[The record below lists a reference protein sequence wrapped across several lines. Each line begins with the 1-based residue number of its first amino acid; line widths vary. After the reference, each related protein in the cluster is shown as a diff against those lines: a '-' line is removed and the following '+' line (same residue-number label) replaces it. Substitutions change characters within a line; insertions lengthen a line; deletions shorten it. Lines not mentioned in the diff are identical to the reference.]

1 MNPDTA
7 LLAEMML
14 HSTQFCSKADTL
26 SARIGDKKELDEF
39 RLKLG
44 QARNIVERLQ
54 EIYND
59 EGLDIDSKTVM
70 EEFRQL
76 VIALLWVGYYVR
88 QFSDFRLFRMLV
100 SIEASFTYLLLKRS
114 A

>member
-1 MNPDTA
+1 MNQDTE
-7 LLAEMML
+7 LLAEVML
-14 HSTQFCSKADTL
+14 HSAQFCSKADAL
-26 SARIGDKKELDEF
+26 SARISDKKELDEF

-44 QARNIVERLQ
+44 QARNIVQRLQ
-54 EIYND
+54 QSYND
-59 EGLDIDSKTVM
+59 DRLDASSKTVM

-100 SIEASFTYLLLKRS
+100 SIEASFTYLLLKR
-114 A
+114 

>member
-1 MNPDTA
+1 MNPDTE

-14 HSTQFCSKADTL
+14 HSTQFCGRADAL
-26 SARIGDKKELDEF
+26 SARIGDKKELDAF

-44 QARNIVERLQ
+44 QVHNILERLQ
-54 EIYND
+54 QTYND
-59 EGLDIDSKTVM
+59 EALDIGSKTVM

-100 SIEASFTYLLLKRS
+100 NVEASFTYLLLKR
-114 A
+114 

>member
-1 MNPDTA
+1 MNQDTE

-14 HSTQFCSKADTL
+14 HSAQFCSKADAL
-26 SARIGDKKELDEF
+26 SAQIGDKKELDQF

-44 QARNIVERLQ
+44 QASNIVERLQ
-54 EIYND
+54 QSYNN
-59 EGLDIDSKTVM
+59 EALDIGSKTVM

-88 QFSDFRLFRMLV
+88 RFSDFRLFRMLV
-100 SIEASFTYLLLKRS
+100 SIEASFTYLLLKR
-114 A
+114 

>member
-1 MNPDTA
+1 MNQDSE

-14 HSTQFCSKADTL
+14 HTAQFCSKADVL
-26 SARIGDKKELDEF
+26 STRIADKKELAEF

-54 EIYND
+54 QSYND
-59 EGLDIDSKTVM
+59 DQLDVSSKIVM

-100 SIEASFTYLLLKRS
+100 SIEASFTYLLLKR
-114 A
+114 

>member
-1 MNPDTA
+1 VHQDTE

-14 HSTQFCSKADTL
+14 HSAQFCNRADPLSK
-26 SARIGDKKELDEF
+26 RISDKLDLDQF

-44 QARNIVERLQ
+44 QARNILERLQ
-54 EIYND
+54 QKYND
-59 EGLDIDSKTVM
+59 EELDVSSRTVM

-76 VIALLWVGYYVR
+76 VIALLWIGYYVR

-100 SIEASFTYLLLKRS
+100 SIEASFTYLLLKR
-114 A
+114 